1 MDDIINELNKR
12 KDAYTIRVGELNA
25 LSARKV
31 ELVERLD
38 KEKATLQDL
47 ELTRILLQHTADS
60 ARDKARVLLEST
72 TTTALQYV
80 FGPNFSAKIDIRT
93 LNGKSSADIFV
104 VTDMGNGEIVTVKP
118 EDSCGGGVVDIV
130 SIALRI
136 SIAKLKGVNGPII
149 LDEPGKHVSAEY
161 SVKLAEFLKYISTTL
176 GKQIIMVTHNEDL
189 KSTADVSYTASIQ
202 GGGTVMKRSVQGV
215 AGNDEEQ
222 FAF

>member
-1 MDDIINELNKR
+1 MEYIINELNKR
-12 KDAYTIRVGELNA
+12 KEAYTVRVGELNA
-25 LSARKV
+25 LSTQKT
-31 ELVERLD
+31 ELEQRAF
-38 KEKATLQDL
+38 KEKVLLQDL
-47 ELTRILLQHTADS
+47 EVIRMLLQRTADS
-60 ARDKARVLLEST
+60 ARDKARILLENT

-80 FGPNFSAKIDIRT
+80 FGSNFSAKIEIRT
-93 LNGKSSADIFV
+93 LNGKSSADVYV
-104 VTDMGNGEIVTVKP
+104 VTDMGNGEVVTVKP

-136 SIAKLKGVNGPII
+136 SIAKLKNVNGPII

-189 KSTADVSYTASIQ
+189 KSTADISYTSRVLNGSTLMTLSSKDINGKA
-202 GGGTVMKRSVQGV
+202 
-215 AGNDEEQ
+215 EEQ